1 MDRASTSG
9 FAPIIRAL
17 AVPTYGAYSAGN
29 LVSLIGLWMQR
40 VGVGW
45 LTWELTESP
54 TWLGAM
60 AFADLFPSVF
70 IAPLAGPLADR
81 WDRLKLIKAGQ
92 VLASL
97 QAALLALL
105 TATGWINVEVLLAL
119 TLAGGIIAAFMMP
132 VRLALIPSLVPRANM
147 PAAVAINAT
156 VFNLSR
162 FIGPALA
169 GLVILHWGVQA
180 TFAANAISFLAFL
193 VVLSR
198 LNVRPEEGGGAKRGG
213 SLWREAAE
221 GFRYAAAHP
230 GIAPILV
237 LLVVTSLLARPVAEL
252 LPGFAAEIFHGG
264 ADILALLTSS
274 AGIGATIGG
283 LWLARRGDPAGLTN
297 VALVSTL
304 LLAAALL
311 LFVASDTLW
320 LAVPAIA
327 VSGFCMILIAV
338 GSQTL
343 LQLSVD
349 SALRGRVLSLF
360 GMVIRGGPAVGAL
373 FIGAVSEVI
382 GLQLA
387 QGAGAVLMLGG
398 LAWLWRRRRAI
409 AAALEGGA

>member
-1 MDRASTSG
+1 MVSASSSG

-29 LVSLIGLWMQR
+29 LVSLIGFWMQR

-70 IAPLAGPLADR
+70 IAPLAGSVADR
-81 WDRLKLIKAGQ
+81 WDRHKLIKVGQ
-92 VLASL
+92 
-97 QAALLALL
+97 LLACLHAAILTLL
-105 TATGWINVEVLLAL
+105 TAAGWINIEVLLL
-119 TLAGGIIAAFMMP
+119 LILVGGFVAAFMMP
-132 VRLALIPSLVPRANM
+132 VRLALIPSLVPPPHM
-147 PAAVAINAT
+147 PAAVALNASI
-156 VFNLSR
+156 FNLSR

-169 GLVILHWGVQA
+169 GMVILHWGVEA
-180 TFAANAISFLAFL
+180 TFAANAVTFLAFL

-198 LNVRPEEGGGAKRGG
+198 LRLRPESSAAKSGG
-213 SLWREAAE
+213 SLLRDAAE
-221 GFRYAAAHP
+221 GFRYAAGHP

-237 LLVVTSLLARPVAEL
+237 LLVVMSLCARPLAEL
-252 LPGFAAEIFHGG
+252 LPGFAAQVFQGG
-264 ADILALLTSS
+264 PEILALLTSS

-283 LWLARRGDPAGLTN
+283 LWLARRGDPAGLTA

-304 LLAAALL
+304 MLAAALL
-311 LFVASDTLW
+311 LFVASDSLW

-327 VSGFCMILIAV
+327 AASFCMLLVAV
-338 GSQTL
+338 GAQTL

-349 SALRGRVLSLF
+349 GALRGRVMSLF
-360 GMVIRGGPAVGAL
+360 GMIVRGGPALGAL
-373 FIGAVSEVI
+373 VIGAASELV

-387 QGAGAVLMLGG
+387 QGAAALLMLLG

-409 AAALEGGA
+409 AAALEGGE